1 MGDLVVKE
9 THQTTVGK
17 QILSQD
23 CVFLVLLRFPWDSLC
38 PEVMAEGRMGK
49 AYLFHGNCLPLELF
63 AYEDGLRA
71 AF

>member
-1 MGDLVVKE
+1 MGDLVIRG

-23 CVFLVLLRFPWDSLC
+23 CVFLVLLHFPWDSSC
-38 PEVMAEGRMGK
+38 PEVMAEGHMGK
-49 AYLFHGNCLPLELF
+49 ASLFLPLELF
-63 AYEDGLRA
+63 VYKAGLRA